1 MKHQTHHEV
10 HMNIPHH
17 KLKKLAHG
25 HRIQLEHHELSHGP
39 HHLMLH
45 HETAKKLHTARA
57 SHKGMRIGPLTHEEI
72 HASGSL
78 WDSIKSGFNKYI
90 KPVLS
95 GVGDAIAYAN
105 PELAPLRE
113 GVRSI
118 TGVGIKHK
126 KHKKHVVHH
135 SEGLR
140 HGVGGSEMHPH
151 HEMHPHAMHHSKHS
165 KVSHAGSAEMKA
177 RMAKVRAAKKGTKHT
192 KHAEHAAGSFLLY

>member
-1 MKHQTHHEV
+1 MTKHQTHHEV

-39 HHLMLH
+39 HHLVLH

-78 WDSIKSGFNKYI
+78 WDTIKTGFNKYV

-95 GVGDAIAYAN
+95 GIGDAVAYAN

-113 GVRSI
+113 GVRNI
-118 TGVGIKHK
+118 TGVGLKHHK
-126 KHKKHVVHH
+126 KHH
-135 SEGLR
+135 
-140 HGVGGSEMHPH
+140 MH
-151 HEMHPHAMHHSKHS
+151 HEHHEHSHIHKLENGIHHMGLKSVKHA
-165 KVSHAGSAEMKA
+165 KVKKISNASSLEMKA
-177 RMAKVRAAKKGTKHT
+177 RMAKVRAGK
-192 KHAEHAAGSFLLY
+192 KHAEHKSGSFLLY